1 MRLYA
6 NAKINLTLDVTAKR
20 SDGYHEVSMIMQS
33 LSLHDVLDIEQMQGD
48 SIILTC
54 DNNTLP
60 CDDSNLI
67 IRAAKALMSYTG
79 HSNGLKMHLSKNIPM
94 AAGLAGGS
102 ADAAAA
108 LVGINELMGYGLS
121 MDELKSIGAKLGAD
135 IPFCIQGGTCLAEGI
150 GEILTPV
157 DSMPDCSIV
166 LVKPP
171 FDVSTKYVYE
181 HLDAIPYDKL
191 KHPDTCKMVK
201 LIRSG
206 SLADI
211 AAGIGNILEEV
222 TVTGYPE
229 ISDIKSALSSY
240 GALGVLMSGSG
251 PTVYAIFDDRRK
263 AEEAAEGMSTGRNPD
278 GSSRNTVYKQVHLC
292 NPTHCGVA
300 IV

>member
-1 MRLYA
+1 MRLHA
-6 NAKINLTLDVTAKR
+6 NAKINLTLDVTARR

-33 LSLHDVLDIEQMQGD
+33 LDLHDVLDIEQIQGD

-54 DNNTLP
+54 DNNSLP

-67 IRAAKALMSYTG
+67 IRAAKALMTYAG
-79 HSNGLKMHLSKNIPM
+79 RKDGLKMRLSKNIPM

-108 LVGINELMGYGLS
+108 LVGINELMGYGLNKE
-121 MDELKSIGAKLGAD
+121 ELKSIGAKLGAD

-150 GEILTPV
+150 GEILTPI
-157 DSMPDCSIV
+157 DPMPDCYTV

-181 HLDAIPYDKL
+181 HLDAIPYDRL
-191 KHPDTCKMVK
+191 THPDTHKMTE
-201 LIRSG
+201 LIKAG
-206 SLADI
+206 SVADI

-229 ISDIKSALSSY
+229 ISDIKSSLLSF

-251 PTVYAIFDDRRK
+251 PTVYALFDDLTK
-263 AEEAAEGMSTGRNPD
+263 AENAANGISSGKGPD
-278 GSSRNTVYKQVHLC
+278 GSVHNTVYKQVHLC
-292 NPTHCGVA
+292 RPTNCGVE
-300 IV
+300 II